1 MSRVESRE
9 PYRVSVEE
17 GKARRLWV
25 TVLDEAFRSRY
36 VLECVRFSFLGNSSA
51 IVTDYTHVIRW
62 ANTLPLS
69 HTHKPSIPR
78 LVPSVFS
85 CYSESL

>member
-9 PYRVSVEE
+9 PYRVSVGE

-25 TVLDEAFRSRY
+25 TVLDEAYRSRC
-36 VLECVRFSFLGNSSA
+36 VLECVRFSFSGNSSA
-51 IVTDYTHVIRW
+51 TVTDYTHVIGW

-69 HTHKPSIPR
+69 HTYKPSIPSA
-78 LVPSVFS
+78 LPIFM
-85 CYSESL
+85 LL